1 MHIGEEKKENIIRHV
16 EQQLEYLSTTEILLI
31 LFQKEFNFDEIC

>member
-1 MHIGEEKKENIIRHV
+1 MHIGEAKKENIIRHV